1 MRKHLCWL
9 LGHEPYFG
17 APSYEPV
24 FDSPSY
30 EKVSVDIRCEYC
42 GASLGTKVFYSGT
55 EPLIYQPG
63 VTIPAEEQAFLA
75 AAVEFAK
82 ACARCGYVMSSVN
95 GKMTIGFES
104 EDEAS
109 NAHTALAAM
118 CVAFKKVWPPPTRE
132 PNFLGDV
139 DADFCD
145 RHETA
150 FRMGDRCPKCH
161 PPQTQGAADA
171 AV

>member
-1 MRKHLCWL
+1 MRKLLCWL
-9 LGHEPYFG
+9 LGHEPVFG
-17 APSYEPV
+17 TPT
-24 FDSPSY
+24 Y
-30 EKVSVDIRCEYC
+30 EKGYTSVDVRCQHC
-42 GASLGTKVFYSGT
+42 DALLGTKGFYAGT
-55 EPLIYQPG
+55 QILIQA
-63 VTIPAEEQAFLA
+63 PADAKPADEQAFLA
-75 AAVEFAK
+75 AAVELAK
-82 ACARCGYVMSSVN
+82 ACARSGYTMSSAN
-95 GKMTIGFES
+95 SITIGFEYTA
-104 EDEAS
+104 EAS
-109 NAHTALAAM
+109 DAHMALAKM

-161 PPQTQGAADA
+161 PPQTRGAIDA